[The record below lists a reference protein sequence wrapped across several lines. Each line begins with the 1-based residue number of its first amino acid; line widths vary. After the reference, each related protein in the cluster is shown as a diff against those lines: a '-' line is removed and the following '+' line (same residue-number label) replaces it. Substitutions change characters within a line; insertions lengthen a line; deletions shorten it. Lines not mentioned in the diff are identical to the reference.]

1 MMTKRLQQS
10 GFEIME
16 TLEVRG
22 PARAGPP
29 RKEDLEKAKNLG
41 KHIAQRIKEGVK
53 A

>member
-1 MMTKRLQQS
+1 MMTDRLQQS

-22 PARAGPP
+22 PP

-41 KHIAQRIKEGVK
+41 KHVAQRIREGVK